1 MMYMRVMFSSRSRG
15 VITRSEVV
23 ELPDDIKNKG
33 LSSEQITACDEKA
46 KKICRRGE
54 RVLGWKLL
62 EEYEL
67 DKLKKKLAS
76 LNEPWYNS
84 PLLIC
89 NSPEDEEEE

>member
-33 LSSEQITACDEKA
+33 LSSEQITFCDEKA
-46 KKICRRGE
+46 KSLCKKDEVI
-54 RVLGWKLL
+54 LGWKLL

-67 DKLKKKLAS
+67 DMAS
-76 LNEPWYNS
+76 KRRGYYYG
-84 PLLIC
+84 
-89 NSPEDEEEE
+89 